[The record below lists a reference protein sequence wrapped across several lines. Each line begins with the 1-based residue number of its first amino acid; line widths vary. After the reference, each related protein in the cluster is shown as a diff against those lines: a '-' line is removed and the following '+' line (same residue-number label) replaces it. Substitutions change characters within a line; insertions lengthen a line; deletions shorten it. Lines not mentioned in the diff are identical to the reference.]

1 MLHVCKI
8 FAAVLTLIRSSQS
21 ATITIGDC
29 ERIAQMA
36 SVSKHFAK
44 FRNCHRRFVT
54 SFISRVQWQIWYRSK
69 FMLLSSVND
78 LCVYVSERF
87 VIVFVGNV
95 CVGCLFLFYMMS
107 VKPSPSCLL
116 FYLLPIVFIVIVFV
130 AFTISSLQ
138 SFMGR
143 MLLLLLLY
151 FI

>member
-1 MLHVCKI
+1 MQNICCCFNTYSFI
-8 FAAVLTLIRSSQS
+8 S
-21 ATITIGDC
+21 ATITIGEC

-54 SFISRVQWQIWYRSK
+54 SFISRVQWQIWYRCK
-69 FMLLSSVND
+69 FMLLFSAND
-78 LCVYVSERF
+78 FCVYVSERF
-87 VIVFVGNV
+87 VIVVVGYV
-95 CVGCLFLFYMMS
+95 YVGCLYLFYMMS